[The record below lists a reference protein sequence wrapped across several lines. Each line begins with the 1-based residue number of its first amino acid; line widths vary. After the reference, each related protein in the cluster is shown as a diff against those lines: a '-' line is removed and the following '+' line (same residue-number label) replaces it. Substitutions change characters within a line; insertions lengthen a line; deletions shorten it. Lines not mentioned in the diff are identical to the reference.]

1 MPPHKGCSRM
11 RFVIQHHETEGR
23 RRPHHPP
30 MEIEMPNLPPPKLP
44 RSIASR
50 RSGKTRVSLL
60 ALLGGVFCV
69 AAALGLVVCLVIIL
83 IDGPGPDPGPDR
95 GVGIFVVFEVN
106 WTDTKYLNQTKKA
119 NSRGRVTYQDSGY
132 AYVAASTADLD
143 LGRIEEEIGDP
154 ATLPGSLVG
163 GLASYKI
170 SFVSSTCGG
179 SSDPCQK
186 IIDVGDGTLLLR
198 FPRGSL
204 KLDGVKGY
212 SPGAGSRMEDADP
225 AGIVELSKRY

>member
-1 MPPHKGCSRM
+1 
-11 RFVIQHHETEGR
+11 
-23 RRPHHPP
+23 
-30 MEIEMPNLPPPKLP
+30 MPNLPPPKAL
-44 RSIASR
+44 RSIAST

-69 AAALGLVVCLVIIL
+69 AAALGLVVWLVIFLVDDDDDDVVLPNI
-83 IDGPGPDPGPDR
+83 P
-95 GVGIFVVFEVN
+95 VFVDFEVN
-106 WTDTKYLNQTKKA
+106 WTDTSYLNQTKKA

-132 AYVAASTADLD
+132 AYVAASKADLD
-143 LGRIEEEIGDP
+143 LGRIEEEIGNP
-154 ATLPGSLVG
+154 ATLPGSFVG
-163 GLASYKI
+163 GLAFYEI

-186 IIDVGDGTLLLR
+186 IIDVGDGTFLLR

-204 KLDGVKGY
+204 KLDGVKSY
-212 SPGAGSRMEDADP
+212 SPGAGSRMEGADP